1 MRGNHGMRW
10 LMRLIVLLCVA
21 ALPQFAQFARAAADT
36 TGGAAEQAKR
46 QITQPGNNAP
56 FWRDVRKGENPYQT
70 TQVRGIETN
79 VLVQSEGQSWRLLR
93 PMVYSV
99 GGLILVAALLGLA
112 GYYFWRGSIKL
123 HEQPTGRL
131 IRRFSNLDRLAHWTV
146 AISFVTLGITGLII
160 TFGKYLLLPVLG
172 YTLFSWLAIIA
183 KNLHNFI
190 APVFLFAL
198 PLLILVFIRDNLPK
212 RYDMAWLKT
221 FGGLFSKSG
230 KEVPSGRFN
239 AGEKALFWAM
249 VCSLSVVLCLSG
261 VVMLFPNFEQGR
273 FTMQSAN
280 IVHMVCALLAIAMA
294 CFHIYLGTIGMKGAY
309 KAMRTGYVDE
319 AWAKEHHEIWYEEV
333 QAGTAHQQFADNVPP
348 AIKLQVE
355 QSIKA

>member
-1 MRGNHGMRW
+1 MRANHDMQW
-10 LMRLIVLLCVA
+10 LMRLIVFIFVA
-21 ALPQFAQFARAAADT
+21 ALPPFAQFATAAADT
-36 TGGAAEQAKR
+36 TGGATEQAQR

-56 FWRDVRKGENPYQT
+56 FWRDVRRGENPYQT
-70 TQVRGIETN
+70 TQVRGVETN

-93 PMVYSV
+93 PWVYSA
-99 GGLILVAALLGLA
+99 GGLIIVIALLGLA
-112 GYYFWRGSIKL
+112 GFYLWRGSIKL

-146 AISFVTLGITGLII
+146 AISFVTLGITGVIM
-160 TFGKYLLLPVLG
+160 TFGKYLLPVLG
-172 YTLFSWLAIIA
+172 HTLFSWLAIVA
-183 KNLHNFI
+183 KNLHNFV
-190 APVFLFAL
+190 APVFFFAL
-198 PLLILVFIRDNLPK
+198 PLLILVFLRDNLPK
-212 RYDMAWLKT
+212 RYDMQWLKT
-221 FGGLFSKSG
+221 FGGIFSKSG

-249 VCSLSVVLCLSG
+249 VCTLSVVLCISG

-273 FTMQSAN
+273 FTMQTAN
-280 IVHMVCALLAIAMA
+280 IVHMVCALLVIAMA

-319 AWAKEHHEIWYEEV
+319 AWAKEHHDIWYEEV
-333 QAGTAHQQFADNVPP
+333 KAGTARQHFADNVPP
-348 AIKLQVE
+348 DVKMQVE

>member
-1 MRGNHGMRW
+1 MRSNHGIRW
-10 LMRLIVLLCVA
+10 LMRLIVLFCVA

-36 TGGAAEQAKR
+36 TGGAADQAQR
-46 QITQPGNNAP
+46 QTTQPGNNAP
-56 FWRDVRKGENPYQT
+56 FWRDVRRGENPYQT
-70 TQVRGIETN
+70 TQVRGVETN

-93 PMVYSV
+93 PWVYSV
-99 GGLILVAALLGLA
+99 GGLIIVVALLGLA
-112 GYYFWRGSIKL
+112 GYYFWRGPIKL

-146 AISFVTLGITGLII
+146 AISFVTLGLTGVII
-160 TFGKYLLLPVLG
+160 TFGKYLLPVLG
-172 YTLFSWLAIIA
+172 YTLFSWLAIIS
-183 KNLHNFI
+183 KNLHNFV
-190 APVFLFAL
+190 APVFLIGL

-212 RYDMAWLKT
+212 RYDREWLKT
-221 FGGLFSKSG
+221 FGGMFSKNG

-249 VCSLSVVLCLSG
+249 VCVLSVVLCISG
-261 VVMLFPNFEQGR
+261 VILLFPNFEQGR
-273 FTMQSAN
+273 FTMQWAN

-294 CFHIYLGTIGMKGAY
+294 SFHIYLGTIGMKGAY

-333 QAGTAHQQFADNVPP
+333 KAGTARQQFADNVPP
-348 AIKLQVE
+348 DIKMQVE